1 LFCVGAFRFI
11 LSVVHYFLPL
21 VLGHIVMTELI
32 LAMSFA
38 IGFSFICSLLEA
50 VLYSLPMSQ
59 VENLAQ
65 SGSISGKLLKK
76 FRQDVDAPLAAILS
90 LNTIAH
96 TVGAAMAGAAAADV
110 LGAEALGYFSVVFT
124 LAVLVFSEIIPK
136 TAGVVYAKELAL
148 WIARPLQ
155 WLIWGLAPLVWLCQ
169 FVTRVI
175 SSGRV
180 EHQVSGEEIKAMAR
194 LGLQSGN
201 VGQDESGIIQNVL
214 TLKDKFVKDVMT
226 PRMVVFS
233 LSAYLSISDIQKTVG
248 IPTFSRI
255 PITDESPEDVVGIV
269 LRRDIL
275 LAISEGRLQVDLMQL
290 MRPVD
295 FVLDTLPLDRVLRLF
310 LEKKE
315 HIFMVI
321 DEFGGLSGVIALEDV
336 LEEILGHEIVDELDE
351 AVDLRALARS
361 RRQQARGFG
370 PSADEQ

>member
-1 LFCVGAFRFI
+1 
-11 LSVVHYFLPL
+11 
-21 VLGHIVMTELI
+21 MTELI
-32 LAMSFA
+32 LAMGFA

-50 VLYSLPMSQ
+50 VLYSVPIGQ
-59 VENLAQ
+59 VEALAQ
-65 SGSISGKLLKK
+65 SGGVSGKLLKK

-96 TVGAAMAGAAAADV
+96 TVGASLAGAAAADV
-110 LGAEALGYFSVVFT
+110 LGVEALGYFSVVFT
-124 LAVLVFSEIIPK
+124 LAVLLFSEIIPK

-175 SSGRV
+175 SRGRV
-180 EHQVSGEEIKAMAR
+180 EHQVSDEEIKAMAR

-214 TLKDKFVKDVMT
+214 TLKDKIVKDVMT

-233 LSAYLSISDIQKTVG
+233 LSAYLSVIDVQKTVG

-255 PITDESPEDVVGIV
+255 PITDENAEDVVGIV

-275 LAISEGRLQVDLMQL
+275 LAISEGRLQSDLMSL

-310 LEKKE
+310 LEKHE

-321 DEFGGLSGVIALEDV
+321 DEFGGLSGVITLEDV

-351 AVDLRALARS
+351 AVDLRALARN

-370 PSADEQ
+370 SSPSEQ

>member
-1 LFCVGAFRFI
+1 
-11 LSVVHYFLPL
+11 
-21 VLGHIVMTELI
+21 MTELI

-50 VLYSLPMSQ
+50 VLYSVPMSQ
-59 VENLAQ
+59 VETLAQ

-124 LAVLVFSEIIPK
+124 LAVLLFSEIIPK

-180 EHQVSGEEIKAMAR
+180 EHQVSGEEIKSMAR

-275 LAISEGRLQVDLMQL
+275 LAISENRLQIDLMSL

-321 DEFGGLSGVIALEDV
+321 DEFGGLSGVISLEDV

-351 AVDLRALARS
+351 AVDLRALARN

-370 PSADEQ
+370 SSAHEK